1 MHWVEQGPDDAHVPK
16 QLHEELELRV
26 RRRVDGLVVA
36 VEVPQ
41 ILVVLRRLRKQFR
54 LLEGLDGIH
63 GRLDVEAQFVIV
75 HRLEVEEHVNE
86 TRHEIGDVQR
96 LCGNQT
102 FG

>member
-41 ILVVLRRLRKQFR
+41 ILVMLRRLGKQLR
-54 LLEGLDGIH
+54 LFKGLDGLH
-63 GRLDVEAQFVIV
+63 GRLDVQSQFVII
-75 HRLEVEEHVNE
+75 N
-86 TRHEIGDVQR
+86 
-96 LCGNQT
+96 LCGNQKFT
-102 FG
+102 ARTC